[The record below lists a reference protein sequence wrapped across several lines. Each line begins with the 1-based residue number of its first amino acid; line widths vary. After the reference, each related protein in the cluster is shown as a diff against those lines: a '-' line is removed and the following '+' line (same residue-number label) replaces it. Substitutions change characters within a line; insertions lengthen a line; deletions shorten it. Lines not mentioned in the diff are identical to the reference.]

1 MPRELLLFLGLDHQY
16 IESYLEDQR
25 VRHPSIAFPANKI
38 VSQASEDVYE
48 VENFKEQ
55 VSEGVKKLLIKVVS
69 KQEYF

>member
-38 VSQASEDVYE
+38 AIQASEDVYE

-55 VSEGVKKLLIKVVS
+55 V
-69 KQEYF
+69 